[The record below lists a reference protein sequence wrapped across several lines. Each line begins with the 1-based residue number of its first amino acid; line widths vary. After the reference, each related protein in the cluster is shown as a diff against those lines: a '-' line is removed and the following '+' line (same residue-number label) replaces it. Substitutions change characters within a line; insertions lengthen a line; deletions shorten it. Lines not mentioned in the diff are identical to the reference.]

1 MKLTTKLLKEMI
13 QQELSEMEKAD
24 ETDETEHYK
33 KDGKEI
39 TKISKKEFDRLAKGK
54 KTYAGN
60 PSPVGIKSNAE
71 YVKMVKV

>member
-1 MKLTTKLLKEMI
+1 MKLTTELLKEMI
-13 QQELSEMEKAD
+13 QQELSEMEKA
-24 ETDETEHYK
+24 EKADETEHYK

-39 TKISKKEFDRLAKGK
+39 TKISKKDFDDLAKGK

-60 PSPVGIKSNAE
+60 PGPVGIKSNAE